1 MRPFSE
7 EEINKLQHQELLNI
21 EQIHLFQEESS
32 SSKERVE
39 LNKLLTIIKSGD
51 ELYVYNL
58 YVLANSTRNLLDLLH
73 TLKNQNVL
81 VHFLANQIDTSDSS
95 SFSFLYILEELA
107 QFQSEVISEKTKIG
121 LFEAQKKGNNAGR
134 PKKSMLSINKAIE
147 MFHSKKFSL
156 EEIKDETGISK
167 STLYRNLEN

>member
-7 EEINKLQHQELLNI
+7 EKINKSQYQHLLNI
-21 EQIHLFQEESS
+21 EKIQLFQEESS

-39 LNKLLTIIKSGD
+39 LNKLLKLIKSGD

-58 YVLANSTRNLLDLLH
+58 YVLADSTRNLLDLLH
-73 TLKNQNVL
+73 TLKSQNVL
-81 VHFLANQIDTSDSS
+81 VHFLANRIDTSDTST
-95 SFSFLYILEELA
+95 FSFLYILEELA

-121 LFEAQKKGNNAGR
+121 LYKAQKKGNNAGR

-147 MFHSKKFSL
+147 MFHSKKFSFD
-156 EEIKDETGISK
+156 EIKEETGISK